1 MSYVSGRTL
10 SDWLQ
15 FLLEAGI
22 PASQAANYAV
32 SFVENRIEKDMLGDL
47 DKDYLKELGVTVL
60 GDVISILK
68 HAKKVAS
75 QVLTVH
81 NI

>member
-1 MSYVSGRTL
+1 M
-10 SDWLQ
+10 
-15 FLLEAGI
+15 EAGI

-81 NI
+81 NMPVNWTYS